1 MDNHRVGTV
10 LWSSGSNNWRKEM
23 ADQERRRVG
32 RTTPSCPSHELQW
45 LNKVLPAY
53 PVAPA
58 ANIKIHV
65 TVTPPIILGLRSPVL
80 RTVVARTNNLRAPLL
95 LIDISVPVQAMKP
108 LDITSKQTTNKE
120 AVPGGVCEAE
130 AALAKKPQ
138 PRQK

>member
-1 MDNHRVGTV
+1 VPGLQDKTFAN
-10 LWSSGSNNWRKEM
+10 SPYSNL
-23 ADQERRRVG
+23 
-32 RTTPSCPSHELQW
+32 PSPLHHIAPID
-45 LNKVLPAY
+45 KVLPAY